1 MKQHGRSIR
10 VKMLVPLVGTAAIA
24 SLLVAMA
31 SWSYGRR
38 QAQQAMLERIESI
51 RAAFSS
57 TPIPLTSSA
66 LNSLSQLTSTQ
77 WIALSTNGDIAR
89 STLAVSEDDIAQLQQ
104 LPARSLSVD
113 QARRDVTQAVE
124 LELGNEAYFAYALG
138 RPSSDVVRDGIAR
151 VIVLFERR
159 SVQASA
165 RQTAITPLATGLST
179 ILLIVTTTW
188 LIMSRLV
195 KRITVLQ
202 EQVDRVAAGDFSS
215 QLTENSPDELGQLSI
230 AINQMT
236 IQLDQLWKEVKRD
249 QRAKLLHQVASGMAH
264 QLRNTLTGARMA
276 IELHQAA
283 CQSGGKEAGV
293 AINQLE
299 IAEDYVSRLL
309 SLGTQDQQVDQ
320 QAPAGKCL
328 FDLQASHQSIAQHL
342 KRTLRWQLD
351 QRLEHYL
358 IKDERSLNAAVSNLV
373 LNALAE
379 ADEVTVRAKVA
390 TLETGPEASSTTAPC
405 VAELV
410 VDVVDNGAG
419 VDPEVAEQVFEAFV
433 TTKPEG
439 MGLGLAVVK
448 RSAERLGGSVTWVRE
463 DQLTRF
469 TLTLPAIESPSAGER
484 P

>member
-1 MKQHGRSIR
+1 MKQRGRSIR
-10 VKMLVPLVGTAAIA
+10 VQMLVPLVGTAAIA

-31 SWSYGRR
+31 SWTYGRQ
-38 QAQQAMLERIESI
+38 QAQQAMRERIESI

-57 TPIPLTSSA
+57 TPIPLTTSA
-66 LNSLSQLTSTQ
+66 LNSLSQLTATQ
-77 WIALSTNGDIAR
+77 WIALSTEGQIAR
-89 STLAVSEDDIAQLQQ
+89 STLSVSEDDIDQLRQ
-104 LPARSLSVD
+104 LPARSLSVGSD
-113 QARRDVTQAVE
+113 QRDVTQAIE
-124 LELGNEAYFAYALG
+124 LELGNEGYFAYALG

-165 RQTAITPLATGLST
+165 RQVAITPLVTGLST
-179 ILLIVTTTW
+179 ILVIVTTTW

-202 EQVDRVAAGDFSS
+202 EQVERVAAGDFSS
-215 QLTENSPDELGQLSI
+215 QLPESSPDELGQLSI

-276 IELHQAA
+276 VELHQAS
-283 CQSGGKEAGV
+283 CQSGGKEAEV
-293 AINQLE
+293 AISQLD

-328 FDLQASHQSIAQHL
+328 ADIQASHHSIAQHL

-351 QRLEHYL
+351 DRLNDFL

-379 ADEVTVRAKVA
+379 AEEVTVRAAVV
-390 TLETGPEASSTTAPC
+390 TGKTGSQASSNG

-410 VDVVDNGAG
+410 VDVIDNGRG
-419 VDPEVAEQVFEAFV
+419 IDPQVAEQLFEAFV

-439 MGLGLAVVK
+439 MGLGLAVVR
-448 RSAERLGGSVTWVRE
+448 RSAERLGGSVHWVRE

-469 TLTLPAIESPSAGER
+469 TLTLPAIESPSAGEGA
-484 P
+484 